1 MGFGVEFIRFL
12 SAGAIVGALA
22 GQAYGSGC
30 DQQLVQ
36 LRGDWGQASFVVEI
50 ADDRAERSQGLM
62 NRESMPRSAGM
73 LFVYEQPQPVSF
85 WMENTLIPLDMIFV
99 DPTGLVTQVH
109 ENARPLDRTPIPGGD
124 RVLYVLE
131 INGGLAGVLG
141 IAAGSQM
148 RTPLVDRDIAVWPCN
163 AD

>member
-1 MGFGVEFIRFL
+1 MGFGAKFITVL
-12 SAGAIVGALA
+12 SAGALVGAQA
-22 GQAYGSGC
+22 GQANASDC
-30 DQQLVQ
+30 DAQSVQ
-36 LRGDWGQASFVVEI
+36 LRGDWGQARFVVEI
-50 ADDRAERSQGLM
+50 ADDRAERAQGLM

-85 WMENTLIPLDMIFV
+85 WMDNTLIPLDMIFV

-124 RVLYVLE
+124 GVLYVLE

-141 IAAGSQM
+141 IAAGTQM
-148 RTPLVDRDIAVWPCN
+148 RTPLVDRDIAVWPCD
-163 AD
+163 AE

>member
-1 MGFGVEFIRFL
+1 
-12 SAGAIVGALA
+12 
-22 GQAYGSGC
+22 
-30 DQQLVQ
+30 
-36 LRGDWGQASFVVEI
+36 
-50 ADDRAERSQGLM
+50 
-62 NRESMPRSAGM
+62 
-73 LFVYEQPQPVSF
+73 
-85 WMENTLIPLDMIFV
+85 MENTLIPLDMIFV